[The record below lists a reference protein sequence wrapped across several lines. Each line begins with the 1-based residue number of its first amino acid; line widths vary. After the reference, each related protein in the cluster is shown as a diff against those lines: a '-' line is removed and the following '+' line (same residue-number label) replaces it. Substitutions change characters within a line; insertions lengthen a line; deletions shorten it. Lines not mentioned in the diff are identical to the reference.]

1 MRILIAPQE
10 LKETLEP
17 RQAANAIAAGLRRV
31 LPDAELDLLP
41 MADGGPGTVD
51 VMLTA
56 RGGERRTKMVTGPL
70 GEPVEGYWGRF
81 PDGSVVLE
89 MAAAAGI
96 VLVEPA
102 DRDPEVTTTYGCGEL
117 LRAALDDGSREFIFG
132 LGGSVTIDGAAGLAQ
147 ALGYR
152 LLDRQGRDLPRG
164 GRALLELDRID
175 ASGADPR
182 LGSIR
187 MHVACDV
194 ETSMVGA
201 HGTVQIFGPQKGA
214 TQPQIVT
221 LEAALRRLAAVVLRD
236 LGLDMLSFLAGGPGG
251 GMAAGL
257 AAFARGELEPGGPL
271 IGDWVRLE
279 EHVAAA
285 DVCVTGEGGLDSQ
298 TTMGKA
304 VSVVAGA
311 ARRAGV
317 PCYALVGR
325 IGERATVEALGLAG
339 AWAITPSHM
348 AWDEA
353 RARSAELLADA
364 AERLGRLL
372 GSGGAQA

>member
-1 MRILIAPQE
+1 
-10 LKETLEP
+10 
-17 RQAANAIAAGLRRV
+17 AGLRRA
-31 LPDAELDLLP
+31 LPKAELDLMP

-56 RGGERRTKMVTGPL
+56 RGGERRTKTVTGPM

-81 PDGSVVLE
+81 PDGSAVLE

-96 VLVEPA
+96 ALVKPA

-117 LRAALDDGSREFIFG
+117 LRAALDEGCREFIFG

-152 LLDRQGRDLPRG
+152 LLDRHGRDLRRG
-164 GRALLELDRID
+164 GRALLDLDRID
-175 ASGADPR
+175 ASDADPR

-194 ETSMVGA
+194 ETAMVGE

-236 LGLDMLSFLAGGPGG
+236 LGVDMLSFPAGGPGG

-257 AAFARGELEPGGPL
+257 AAFARGELEAGGLL
-271 IGDWVRLE
+271 IADWAGLE
-279 EHVAAA
+279 AHMAAA
-285 DVCVTGEGGLDSQ
+285 DVCVTGEGSLDYQ
-298 TTMGKA
+298 TTMGKS

-311 ARRAGV
+311 ARRTGV
-317 PCYALVGR
+317 PCYALAGR
-325 IGERATVEALGLAG
+325 IGERATVEALSLAG
-339 AWAITPSHM
+339 AWAVTPPGM

-353 RARSAELLADA
+353 KARAAELLADA
-364 AERLGRLL
+364 AERLGLL
-372 GSGGAQA
+372 LLSGRAHE